1 MQKLAISGFRTSTQP
16 TKRLIRTKEQLQEII
31 GLGDRS
37 LNLGLQILEKVGF
50 SWYQEEYY
58 YQFKQE
64 FLVSNIEIDRDIDLF
79 LLAITEEQ
87 FQREYFY
94 RVPLSIITKQL
105 V

>member
-1 MQKLAISGFRTSTQP
+1 MIAKVKELAVTEELI
-16 TKRLIRTKEQLQEII
+16 TKKQLQDRI

-50 SWYQEEYY
+50 SWYQDEEDYK
-58 YQFKQE
+58 FKQE
-64 FLVSNIEIDRDIDLF
+64 FLISNIEIDRDINLF
-79 LLAITEEQ
+79 LLAATEEQ

-105 V
+105 A